1 MSKIVFTG
9 AYDGAPRK
17 CTTVIAPDK
26 DGISSIDGREYAF
39 DGKSAV
45 ILPPNAVCGSESG
58 LYDCTAAAVESAF
71 YPVKKPCVIGGAAGE
86 TVRFAA
92 AKAAAFTGGG
102 LNCGRVTAALAE
114 LILSCL
120 ALAAENELSPVAKR
134 LTEEIDAHISDG
146 FYSLADGIGKI
157 PLNYDYVRKLFRKE
171 TGLTPHGYLLKRRM
185 ELAAEI
191 IASRATNKYSAYSV
205 SQIAEACG
213 FSEPLYFSRTFKKY
227 FGVSPTEYAKNL

>member
-1 MSKIVFTG
+1 MNKIVFAG
-9 AYDGAPRK
+9 VYDGAPHK
-17 CTTVIAPDK
+17 GLTVIAPDK
-26 DGISSIDGREYAF
+26 EGVFTVDGREYAF
-39 DGKSAV
+39 GNDCAV
-45 ILPPNAVCGSESG
+45 VLPPNAVFSVDVGFLGCPSAI
-58 LYDCTAAAVESAF
+58 LESAF
-71 YPVKKPCVIGGAAGE
+71 YPVKKPCALRGAAGG
-86 TVRFAA
+86 TVRFALERA
-92 AKAAAFTGGG
+92 PLFTDGG
-102 LNCGRVTAALAE
+102 LGGERVLSALCA

-120 ALAAENELSPVAKR
+120 TLEGESKLSPVTRR

-146 FYSLADGIGKI
+146 FYSLSESINKI

-227 FGVSPTEYAKNL
+227 YGASPSDYAKNL